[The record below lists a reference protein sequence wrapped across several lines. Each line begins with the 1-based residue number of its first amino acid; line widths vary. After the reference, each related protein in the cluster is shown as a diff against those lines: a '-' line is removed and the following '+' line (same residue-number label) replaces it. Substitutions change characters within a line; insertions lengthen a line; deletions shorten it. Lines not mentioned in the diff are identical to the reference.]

1 MSDWLVLIA
10 MGVGAAL
17 VWVGLPL
24 GVMVGLGAVVWKFA
38 LRRKIRWA
46 PLLISFGV
54 VLLLASVAG
63 VALVASFPGP
73 K

>member
-1 MSDWLVLIA
+1 MSDWLLLIA
-10 MGVGAAL
+10 LGVAAAL
-17 VWVGLPL
+17 FWVGLPL
-24 GVMVGLGAVVWKFA
+24 GALLGLGAAGWKFG
-38 LRRKIRWA
+38 LGRKIRWA

-63 VALVASFPGP
+63 TVVMANIPGP